1 MIKDINL
8 QNILERAINGESLGK
23 EDAVALLNVE
33 NASVDF
39 YMLLSKANELSRKQ
53 YGNRGYIFAQIGI
66 NAEPCSGNC
75 KFCSL
80 AKDYFK
86 VDSEF
91 EKDLEQIVHEAKTVA
106 SENIEA
112 LFLMTTADYDKEKFI
127 TIGQAVREAIPNHV
141 QLIANIG
148 DFDNRFAQRLK
159 SVGFSGAYHIV
170 RLKEGIDT
178 EIKKE
183 TRISTLEAI
192 KAAGLELYYCV
203 EPIGRE
209 HTYDEIADEMIR
221 ARDYE
226 VNVMAV
232 MARVGVNDT
241 QYEEK
246 DTITELEL
254 TKIAAVTRIVTN
266 PQKSMNIHEPKKMPL
281 LAGVNQLYAE
291 YGMNPRDTNSKT
303 EVSRGF
309 NITNVKKML
318 LDAEYII

>member
-159 SVGFSGAYHIV
+159 SVGFS
-170 RLKEGIDT
+170 
-178 EIKKE
+178 
-183 TRISTLEAI
+183 
-192 KAAGLELYYCV
+192 
-203 EPIGRE
+203 
-209 HTYDEIADEMIR
+209 
-221 ARDYE
+221 
-226 VNVMAV
+226 
-232 MARVGVNDT
+232 
-241 QYEEK
+241 
-246 DTITELEL
+246 
-254 TKIAAVTRIVTN
+254 
-266 PQKSMNIHEPKKMPL
+266 
-281 LAGVNQLYAE
+281 
-291 YGMNPRDTNSKT
+291 
-303 EVSRGF
+303 
-309 NITNVKKML
+309 
-318 LDAEYII
+318 